1 MRSRSLS
8 LLTACNE
15 RRIRRN
21 VGEKA
26 SLNPL
31 PFARGERT
39 VALPSVPLDL
49 SLGWNLELSR
59 HSLSFLPFGSRT
71 RGRWLFRFPSRFF
84 RYARAEDVKRL
95 EVFEEFVTKRNGK
108 KNGRA
113 GPRIVIVGRICAAI
127 KRGHLSRWRVVCEI
141 LLKTLSTSIERER
154 ERRVWIS
161 WRARRY
167 LISCHPV

>member
-1 MRSRSLS
+1 M
-8 LLTACNE
+8 
-15 RRIRRN
+15 
-21 VGEKA
+21 
-26 SLNPL
+26 
-31 PFARGERT
+31 
-39 VALPSVPLDL
+39 
-49 SLGWNLELSR
+49 
-59 HSLSFLPFGSRT
+59 
-71 RGRWLFRFPSRFF
+71 FRFPSRFF

-154 ERRVWIS
+154 EESVDIVES
-161 WRARRY
+161 EEIPDFVSSGLILARAVDELSRALDR
-167 LISCHPV
+167 SN

>member
-1 MRSRSLS
+1 MRSRSLSLS

-39 VALPSVPLDL
+39 VALPSVPLHL
-49 SLGWNLELSR
+49 SLGWKSRTLS
-59 HSLSFLPFGSRT
+59 SLSLLFSSSFRVEDAWAMVVSISIQIFQIRSRGGCKKAGGIW
-71 RGRWLFRFPSRFF
+71 RI
-84 RYARAEDVKRL
+84 RYETEREEKR
-95 EVFEEFVTKRNGK
+95 
-108 KNGRA
+108 
-113 GPRIVIVGRICAAI
+113 PRIVIVGRICAAI

-154 ERRVWIS
+154 RVWIS

-167 LISCHPV
+167 LISCDPV

>member
-1 MRSRSLS
+1 MRRVCPVITPLSISRDKTVKRLCDLALSLS
-8 LLTACNE
+8 LFTACNE

-59 HSLSFLPFGSRT
+59 HSLSFSLLPFGSRT

-108 KNGRA
+108 KNGRE
-113 GPRIVIVGRICAAI
+113 
-127 KRGHLSRWRVVCEI
+127 S
-141 LLKTLSTSIERER
+141 
-154 ERRVWIS
+154 
-161 WRARRY
+161 
-167 LISCHPV
+167 